1 MKLMEL
7 IMKLIEGSSNK
18 RLYGLDDLNQEQ
30 LHHLQGII
38 DKWTEEALQKRRLA
52 AVKT

>member
-7 IMKLIEGSSNK
+7 IMKLIEGRNNK
-18 RLYGLDDLNQEQ
+18 KLYGLGNLNQEQ

-38 DKWTEEALQKRRLA
+38 DKWTEESLQKRRLA
-52 AVKT
+52 AAKT